1 MNATDTGT
9 SYRRANW
16 TTRQVL
22 IATGVI
28 KPDPDYV
35 PPKRPVVAVRGNDV
49 TQCKVRKA
57 AAILMASASRHV

>member
-9 SYRRANW
+9 AYPGTCS

-28 KPDPDYV
+28 KPDPEYV

-49 TQCKVRKA
+49 TTCKVRKA